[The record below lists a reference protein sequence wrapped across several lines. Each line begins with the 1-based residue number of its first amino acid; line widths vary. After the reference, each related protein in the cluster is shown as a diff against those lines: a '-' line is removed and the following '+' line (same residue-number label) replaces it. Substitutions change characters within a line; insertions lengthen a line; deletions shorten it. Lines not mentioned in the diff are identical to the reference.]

1 MTVTYKEIE
10 EAELD
15 IVNKLIDKYTNMDLE
30 IKERYNQDLAKYNSY
45 DKDTLVKIIVLDR
58 LYNYCYVKNIKGD
71 KITDEKL
78 K

>member
-58 LYNYCYVKNIKGD
+58 LYTYINMKNIKGD